1 MDTSSRGTESG
12 TAFVT
17 AAGVV
22 VLSPAC
28 RIASMGSRV
37 LIMGLQRPHIS
48 CHAKPGMGRFCKNLE
63 CR

>member
-1 MDTSSRGTESG
+1 MDISSRGTESG
-12 TAFVT
+12 TAFAT
-17 AAGVV
+17 AAGIVAFG
-22 VLSPAC
+22 SAH
-28 RIASMGSRV
+28 RIALACSRA